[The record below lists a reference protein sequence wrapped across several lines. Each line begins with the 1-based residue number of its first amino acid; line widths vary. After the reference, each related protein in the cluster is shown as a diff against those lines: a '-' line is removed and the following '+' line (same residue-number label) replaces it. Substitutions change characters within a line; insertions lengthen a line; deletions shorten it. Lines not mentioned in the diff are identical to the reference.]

1 MVVYSAV
8 RVLLPSHH
16 HLVSLHAAG
25 VGNDGIWLVFN
36 TDGPWC
42 LIPVPTAVE
51 VRVQREEGRGGGVP
65 VSLYPFAPQ
74 VHKCP
79 SQATRVHNLTSTT
92 PLLMTNSALS
102 VVDFECVLSRR
113 ESVLIY

>member
-8 RVLLPSHH
+8 FVLPPSHH

-25 VGNDGIWLVFN
+25 VGDGLWLVFN
-36 TDGPWC
+36 TTSYGS
-42 LIPVPTAVE
+42 
-51 VRVQREEGRGGGVP
+51 GGQVAGGGGWGGEGVP

-79 SQATRVHNLTSTT
+79 SQATHVHNLTQQ
-92 PLLMTNSALS
+92 A
-102 VVDFECVLSRR
+102 F
-113 ESVLIY
+113 